1 MYQRIQTELL
11 ITRVQAV
18 SQTCRDA
25 MWFPS
30 WQLDNSPLLTLS
42 SIWGCKI
49 VNLHHCI
56 TVSQYI
62 FRLLVSDGWP
72 ASTGLFKGCGLK
84 ATAETEWN
92 NMTDISQKNSCDP
105 QRGCWCLKK
114 GSRFDA
120 KQSSFIAWTQVLCA
134 KPRYAYTCILEKT
147 QINARLRDFCFLSGF
162 SPHERN
168 CTTLSIFALC
178 AFWSQNYKR
187 ILPGNKR
194 KYPGKKRKCPS
205 VKKQMRVF

>member
-134 KPRYAYTCILEKT
+134 KPGYAHIWGHPPGVHIPRRSAFEIPFMTGWPFPMSCLMQRTRTLEQRWET
-147 QINARLRDFCFLSGF
+147 LCRGLHLF
-162 SPHERN
+162 SS
-168 CTTLSIFALC
+168 CS
-178 AFWSQNYKR
+178 
-187 ILPGNKR
+187 
-194 KYPGKKRKCPS
+194 
-205 VKKQMRVF
+205 KQDD

>member
-1 MYQRIQTELL
+1 MRTCRIHLGQSWTWTFPPCEVFTMRPFHGARLMQQVACLWAARWNHSLFINELHEIVGNCRYAVPIYIMYQRIQTELL

-92 NMTDISQKNSCDP
+92 NMTDISQKNS
-105 QRGCWCLKK
+105 
-114 GSRFDA
+114 
-120 KQSSFIAWTQVLCA
+120 
-134 KPRYAYTCILEKT
+134 
-147 QINARLRDFCFLSGF
+147 
-162 SPHERN
+162 
-168 CTTLSIFALC
+168 
-178 AFWSQNYKR
+178 
-187 ILPGNKR
+187 
-194 KYPGKKRKCPS
+194 
-205 VKKQMRVF
+205 